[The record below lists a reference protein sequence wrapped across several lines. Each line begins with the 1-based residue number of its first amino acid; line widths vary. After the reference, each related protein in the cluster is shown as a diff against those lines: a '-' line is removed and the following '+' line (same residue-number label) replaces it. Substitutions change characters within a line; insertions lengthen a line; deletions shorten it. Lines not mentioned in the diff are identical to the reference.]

1 VEICSIS
8 FNNLWSNFNAFYRS
22 FNTVIIIFRN
32 ITVIFFWIRY
42 LVFNKK
48 LNYTN
53 NRISILKKIFKLW
66 QLTSFF
72 KSLLFALTI
81 AINLFTFSIQDS
93 SAYPVFAQ
101 QNYSNP
107 RAANGKLACA
117 NCHLN
122 QKAIEIEAPQ
132 AVLPKSVFEVEIKV
146 AYDTS
151 RKQVGANGKQAD
163 LNVGGILV
171 LPKGFKLAPKNQIP
185 EEVKVKNKGV
195 FISPYST
202 EFDNIL
208 VVGPIAGKKHQELI
222 FPVLAPD
229 PETDSSV
236 KYLSFPFYAG
246 GNRGRGQVYP
256 TGEKSNVNVFGAVQA
271 GQITEIATSEKGESN
286 ITIVGANGNKTSQ
299 IVPTGLVLTAKQ
311 GDIVK
316 NDQGLNINPNAGG
329 FGQEESEIVLQNPI
343 RIMGYLAFC
352 LCVLLTQIFLVL
364 KKKQFEKVQAAEL
377 NF

>member
-1 VEICSIS
+1 M
-8 FNNLWSNFNAFYRS
+8 A
-22 FNTVIIIFRN
+22 T
-32 ITVIFFWIRY
+32 
-42 LVFNKK
+42 NK
-48 LNYTN
+48 
-53 NRISILKKIFKLW
+53 
-66 QLTSFF
+66 FF

-81 AINLFTFSIQDS
+81 AITSFGFGIQES

-132 AVLPKSVFEVEIKV
+132 AVLPNSVFEVEIKV
-146 AYDTS
+146 PYDVT
-151 RKQVGANGKQAD
+151 KQQIGANGKKAD
-163 LNVGGILV
+163 LNVGGILI
-171 LPKGFKLAPKNQIP
+171 LPNGFKLAPKSQIP
-185 EEVKVKNKGV
+185 DEIKQKNKGV

-208 VVGPIAGKKHQELI
+208 VVGPIAGKTHQELI
-222 FPVLAPD
+222 FPVISPD
-229 PETDSSV
+229 PEKNADV
-236 KYLSFPFYAG
+236 KYLTYPFYAG

-256 TGEKSNVNVFGAVQA
+256 TGEKSNVNVFGASQA
-271 GQITEIATSEKGESN
+271 GQITSIKTQEKGETN
-286 ITIVGANGNKTSQ
+286 IVIRDSSGKETSQ
-299 IVPTGLVLTAKQ
+299 IVPAGLNL
-311 GDIVK
+311 IVK
-316 NDQGLNINPNAGG
+316 EGDVVKAEQGLNTDPNAGG

-343 RIMGYLAFC
+343 RIFGYLAFC
-352 LCVLLTQIFLVL
+352 FSVLLTQVLIVL

>member
-1 VEICSIS
+1 M
-8 FNNLWSNFNAFYRS
+8 A
-22 FNTVIIIFRN
+22 T
-32 ITVIFFWIRY
+32 
-42 LVFNKK
+42 NK
-48 LNYTN
+48 
-53 NRISILKKIFKLW
+53 
-66 QLTSFF
+66 FF

-81 AINLFTFSIQDS
+81 AITSFSFGIQES

-132 AVLPKSVFEVEIKV
+132 AVLPNSVFEVEIKV
-146 AYDTS
+146 PYDVT
-151 RKQVGANGKQAD
+151 KQQIGANGKKAD
-163 LNVGGILV
+163 LNVGGILI

-185 EEVKVKNKGV
+185 DEIKQKNKGV

-208 VVGPIAGKKHQELI
+208 VVGPIAGKTHQELL
-222 FPVLAPD
+222 FPVIAPD
-229 PETDSSV
+229 PEKNADI
-236 KYLSFPFYAG
+236 KYLTYPFYAG

-256 TGEKSNVNVFGAVQA
+256 TGDKSNVNVFGANQA
-271 GQITEIATSEKGESN
+271 GQITSIVTQEKGDYNIIIRNSN
-286 ITIVGANGNKTSQ
+286 GIETSQ
-299 IVPTGLVLTAKQ
+299 IIPAGLTLTIKE

-316 NDQGLNINPNAGG
+316 ADQGLNLDPNVGG

-343 RIMGYLAFC
+343 RIFGYLAFC
-352 LCVLLTQIFLVL
+352 FSVLLTQVLIIL

>member
-1 VEICSIS
+1 M
-8 FNNLWSNFNAFYRS
+8 A
-22 FNTVIIIFRN
+22 T
-32 ITVIFFWIRY
+32 
-42 LVFNKK
+42 NK
-48 LNYTN
+48 
-53 NRISILKKIFKLW
+53 
-66 QLTSFF
+66 FF

-81 AINLFTFSIQDS
+81 AVNLFGFGIQDS

-132 AVLPKSVFEVEIKV
+132 AVLPNSVFEVEIKV
-146 AYDTS
+146 PYDTS
-151 RKQVGANGKQAD
+151 KQQIGANGKSAD
-163 LNVGGILV
+163 LNVGGILI
-171 LPKGFKLAPKNQIP
+171 LPKGFKLAPKSKIP
-185 EEVKVKNKGV
+185 AAVKAKNKGV
-195 FISPYST
+195 FIAPYST

-208 VVGPIAGKKHQELI
+208 VVGPIAGKTHQELI
-222 FPVLAPD
+222 FPVISPD
-229 PETDSSV
+229 PEKNSDI
-236 KYLSFPFYAG
+236 KYLTYPFYAG

-256 TGEKSNVNVFGAVQA
+256 TGDKSNVNVFGALQA
-271 GQITEIATSEKGESN
+271 GQITEITISGKGESN
-286 ITIVGANGNKTSQ
+286 IVIINTAGVKTSQ
-299 IVPTGLVLTAKQ
+299 TIPAGLTLTVKQ

-316 NDQGLNINPNAGG
+316 TDQPLNVDPNVGG

-343 RIMGYLAFC
+343 RIIGYLAFC
-352 LCVLLTQIFLVL
+352 FCVLLTQIFLVL